1 MYIKN
6 IYSGTHSVFNFFFSA
21 VVSTWRTDC
30 VKVGAD
36 VLSHPGRKLVGDE
49 TAKSRLAVV
58 KVTESQFVDDLGHL
72 ALYAFTCEKLEHVTT
87 GFVRR
92 TSRWLV
98 FLRLKG
104 WLLVMV

>member
-1 MYIKN
+1 M
-6 IYSGTHSVFNFFFSA
+6 
-21 VVSTWRTDC
+21 STWKTDC
-30 VKVGAD
+30 VKVGVD
-36 VLSHPGRKLVGDE
+36 VLSHPGKKLVGDE

-98 FLRLKG
+98 FLRLN
-104 WLLVMV
+104 